1 MSEAEANEA
10 VAADANE
17 TIVGDNVAAPPVP
30 PAAEVEAAGGGSGA
44 GGLVDNT
51 AFDLSPYFN
60 TLIDTLHRSNDAVQN
75 SVAAAAAG
83 GTNNNNNN
91 ALQLRSILVSLLWN
105 GAEQIA
111 TAAQANFGQQLQGLE
126 AAFAVDIIGGQSDYD
141 NAAAAT
147 TASFFPPKFAAV
159 YLYAVAQ
166 NIVALEEIVRLEA
179 SLSSQGLVSMDVADG
194 GISIKQVVEIVR
206 AASIAAICCS
216 SRDMISKTGILPA
229 LVHLIES
236 TGSRSSL
243 AQLIA
248 ITEGSTVDRGPHSL
262 TPFHP
267 EFLQISLLAGQ
278 YRFAQSFLQSH
289 PVRNMT
295 LDFPHNFRLHPTM
308 YLRYH
313 YYAGL
318 VHIGCDDWNSSLD
331 SFYLCMTIP
340 CQAVSAISIAARKKS
355 LLVECIL
362 LEAEDLDKHS
372 GGDGKMSGRRIAI
385 ENRVL
390 GVPSAAS
397 QVLARYM
404 AKSSNRVGGGDD
416 DVYGESI
423 LAATLTGAETSEQ
436 SSRDR
441 GSTRR
446 RTNRAPSN
454 ISSDSGDNGGASG
467 GRKANSY
474 SSQLGRYHELVSTYI
489 SGNISHYATLL
500 TEMTGLLRADG
511 NWGLAKRLE
520 GWLVYRAVRQKAS
533 VYSVTRMSD
542 LEETLQNTCSS
553 LGLTSGGE
561 IGSRRIED
569 LLMGMAVCDW
579 EDPLVADPFV
589 AKMDHSTSMVSF
601 QDDDPSNHNA
611 GNEEL
616 EKDLA
621 HRLSSCVALAERIRQ
636 LDIGLTTTTKYQ
648 QHEKKQSMMR
658 KDLQSLAHGQGVAD
672 LGQHAMDISSGADF
686 FNS

>member
-1 MSEAEANEA
+1 
-10 VAADANE
+10 
-17 TIVGDNVAAPPVP
+17 
-30 PAAEVEAAGGGSGA
+30 
-44 GGLVDNT
+44 
-51 AFDLSPYFN
+51 
-60 TLIDTLHRSNDAVQN
+60 
-75 SVAAAAAG
+75 
-83 GTNNNNNN
+83 
-91 ALQLRSILVSLLWN
+91 
-105 GAEQIA
+105 
-111 TAAQANFGQQLQGLE
+111 
-126 AAFAVDIIGGQSDYD
+126 
-141 NAAAAT
+141 
-147 TASFFPPKFAAV
+147 
-159 YLYAVAQ
+159 
-166 NIVALEEIVRLEA
+166 
-179 SLSSQGLVSMDVADG
+179 
-194 GISIKQVVEIVR
+194 
-206 AASIAAICCS
+206 
-216 SRDMISKTGILPA
+216 MISKTGILPA
-229 LVHLIES
+229 LDHLIES
-236 TGSRSSL
+236 TGSRSGL
-243 AQLIA
+243 ARLIA
-248 ITEGSTVDRGPHSL
+248 ISESIASKTAVERGPHSL

-278 YRFAQSFLQSH
+278 YHYAQSFLQSH
-289 PVRNMT
+289 PVSNMT
-295 LDFPHNFRLHPTM
+295 LDFPHHFRLHPTM

-331 SFYLCMTIP
+331 SFYLCLTIP

-362 LEAEDLDKHS
+362 LEAEELDKHS
-372 GGDGKMSGRRIAI
+372 GSDGNMSGRRIAI

-416 DVYGESI
+416 DFGESV
-423 LAATLTGAETSEQ
+423 LAAALAGAETSEL
-436 SSRDR
+436 SNRDR
-441 GSTRR
+441 GPTRR
-446 RTNRAPSN
+446 KTNRAASN
-454 ISSDSGDNGGASG
+454 VSSDGGEDGGAGG

-489 SGNISHYATLL
+489 SGNASHYATLL

-520 GWLVYRAVRQKAS
+520 GRLVYRTVRQKAS
-533 VYSVTRMSD
+533 VYSVTRMSA
-542 LEETLQNTCSS
+542 LEETLQNMCSS
-553 LGLTSGGE
+553 LGEGGQ
-561 IGSRRIED
+561 IGTRRIED
-569 LLMGMAVCDW
+569 LLMGMSACDW

-611 GNEEL
+611 ANEEL

-621 HRLSSCVALAERIRQ
+621 QRLSSCVALAERIRQ

-648 QHEKKQSMMR
+648 QHEKKQNMMR
-658 KDLQSLAHGQGVAD
+658 KDLQSLAQGQGVED
-672 LGQHAMDISSGADF
+672 LGQHAMDVSSGHAF